1 ASKACGPLFS
11 WLEAAVQYGE
21 IIRAVQPMRDE
32 MEQLEGEAGSM
43 AEELQ
48 HVQCGMK
55 GSGVRD
61 EMEQLEGEAGSMAE
75 ELQHVQP
82 MRDEMEQLEG
92 EAGSMAEEL
101 QHVQESIGNLE
112 ERMEACR
119 DEHSLLLS
127 TCEAMRAD
135 IPLTL
140 PVFLPVSLPPNHLAS
155 PLTALHHSFTALHP
169 SGVHWQSGGAHGS
182 MPGRAL
188 PPPLRL

>member
-75 ELQHVQP
+75 ELQHVQGRAAHEG
-82 MRDEMEQLEG
+82 RDGAAGGRGG
-92 EAGSMAEEL
+92 EHGGGASARAGGCGGCGVMGLLSEWQAYTTL
-101 QHVQESIGNLE
+101 HRS
-112 ERMEACR
+112 
-119 DEHSLLLS
+119 SLLFTFHTTPHCTAPPFIS
-127 TCEAMRAD
+127 FR
-135 IPLTL
+135 
-140 PVFLPVSLPPNHLAS
+140 SLLD
-155 PLTALHHSFTALHP
+155 L
-169 SGVHWQSGGAHGS
+169 
-182 MPGRAL
+182 
-188 PPPLRL
+188 